1 MVDGYFTA
9 LKEAEVPSKIMRLS
23 MSGNNRNSGQRG
35 DWISASDVGRTE
47 FCPNYVYLKY
57 KGAAVS
63 REAAAAR
70 RQGDIA
76 HNKLNQVAAQ
86 DKRCYVA
93 TYLYG
98 VDDPRTD
105 ALRRFRDQVL
115 MSYPGGVWLIRSY
128 YRLSPLVIAFSRRSP
143 RVHRMIGYLVA
154 RLVAWYTRNENKKG

>member
-1 MVDGYFTA
+1 M
-9 LKEAEVPSKIMRLS
+9 ERPSRKVRLS
-23 MSGNNRNSGQRG
+23 MAGRQRNSGKRG
-35 DWISASDVGRTE
+35 NWISASDVGRTE

-76 HNKLNQVAAQ
+76 HDKLNQQAAQ

-98 VDDPRTD
+98 VDDPRTN

-115 MSYPGGVWLIRSY
+115 MGYPGGAWLIRIY
-128 YRLSPLVIAFSRRSP
+128 YVLSPVVIDLSRRSP
-143 RVHRMIGYLVA
+143 GLHRLIDYLVT
-154 RLVAWYTRNENKKG
+154 RLVAWCAKNERKKR